1 MGFGKGLTLFL
12 SLYYIV
18 FYICRYSILPIIP
31 FFIEYMGMSH
41 IRAGLIVS
49 SLYIGYAMMLIPSGF
64 LCRRIGSR
72 RMIVVGALIS
82 SLSNLL
88 IPLSY
93 KWMNI
98 VVFINGIGQGFIW
111 PSLMNLVARN
121 YSKDEVDYVIGS
133 LLTASIF
140 GPSIT
145 FVLIGVF
152 LSILRWE
159 DIFLITSLILFIFTI
174 FFSHLVKDNDL
185 KKNSQERGLKKVLLN
200 RNIWLLGI
208 IYLFFYAV
216 IRGLVSWLPTILVQE
231 LGISIALSSI
241 FTGVFPIINAIGGF
255 TGTYVLRKTSFKE
268 KYMMFIS
275 FTNSSIILLLLYTY
289 MNMSIPLFLMLF
301 LFISL
306 PEWFFF
312 TLPPK
317 FVLNE
322 YVGLAS
328 AIIDTLGYI
337 GSFLGTF
344 LIGLLYDLS
353 NTYKI
358 IFMVYFLY
366 MIFNAFLS
374 LAIRETNRLN

>member
-1 MGFGKGLTLFL
+1 
-12 SLYYIV
+12 
-18 FYICRYSILPIIP
+18 
-31 FFIEYMGMSH
+31 
-41 IRAGLIVS
+41 
-49 SLYIGYAMMLIPSGF
+49 
-64 LCRRIGSR
+64 
-72 RMIVVGALIS
+72 
-82 SLSNLL
+82 
-88 IPLSY
+88 
-93 KWMNI
+93 MNI